1 MFFIIAESES
11 RRLHNKFRQ
20 LNSRLTN
27 SVQPMRDTQ
36 QRPGLELRPDSAL
49 QLRVRVDVDVRGGL
63 VKRNDLGLLDERAAE
78 GEELLL
84 AGAVVGAW

>member
-1 MFFIIAESES
+1 MSS
-11 RRLHNKFRQ
+11 
-20 LNSRLTN
+20 LTDG
-27 SVQPMRDTQ
+27 VEPMRNTQ
-36 QRPGLELRPDSAL
+36 QRPGFELRPDGAL